1 MLLRQSSVSAG
12 FYKGVL
18 EPGSIKLTT
27 PNAVTRKQ
35 QGEVWCLRSLRSSL
49 VQCEYFFLSWVKQHL
64 RGTTLKDEDLTN
76 HGNENREI
84 GSCLPAGLQW
94 SYLTLDS
101 PHREDAVD
109 LWSWKTVSTRPNCP
123 KHKICLHIPNA
134 FYTTNTAIKIHIFT
148 YSLPVWRIGF
158 GKLHHKNWHQK
169 SAPECSG
176 CHIIQ
181 LYPHPVAGLVSV
193 TSNAPSAVMVDHA
206 DFSISS
212 IYGMRRFHFNH
223 STLESWKDPKNQII

>member
-1 MLLRQSSVSAG
+1 MVMLVMWLRQSSVSAG

-35 QGEVWCLRSLRSSL
+35 QGEVWCLRFLRSPL
-49 VQCEYFFLSWVKQHL
+49 VQCEDSVFFFFSWVKQHL

-84 GSCLPAGLQW
+84 GSCLPDGLQW

-109 LWSWKTVSTRPNCP
+109 RWSWKLFRQVRTVKNTSF
-123 KHKICLHIPNA
+123 NA
-134 FYTTNTAIKIHIFT
+134 LAA
-148 YSLPVWRIGF
+148 F
-158 GKLHHKNWHQK
+158 GMF
-169 SAPECSG
+169 SAETVYYD
-176 CHIIQ
+176 Q
-181 LYPHPVAGLVSV
+181 L
-193 TSNAPSAVMVDHA
+193 
-206 DFSISS
+206 
-212 IYGMRRFHFNH
+212 
-223 STLESWKDPKNQII
+223 